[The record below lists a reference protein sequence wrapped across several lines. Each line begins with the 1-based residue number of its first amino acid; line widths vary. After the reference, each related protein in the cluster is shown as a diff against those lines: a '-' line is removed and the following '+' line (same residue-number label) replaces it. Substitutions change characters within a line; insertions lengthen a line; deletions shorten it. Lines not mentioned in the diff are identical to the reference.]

1 MAKFVDW
8 IKKYKWHIIFIVLGI
23 VIVLAII
30 ACVVLG
36 CLSEDLL
43 DVDHKTLW
51 ISFLCAVAGAGA
63 SLLVGLIAF
72 WQNKRMKQ
80 LADAKDA
87 LTKDENEKQRKQD
100 LLIKTNPKAV
110 FEKLNDISFIKEA
123 TVLIFDTDKI
133 NRLTEKPF
141 NDHATFC
148 KEVNMNLIFSVNEN
162 VDSICVTELQMSLVD
177 ETLWPVKSQTFI
189 NPSKT
194 PYGQLKVV
202 SRNRL
207 KLYIQLLWDK
217 IDNEDTEKDDEYP
230 LNYLVYKNT
239 IWSVT
244 MKYNVGN
251 DLSGQQKHYQ
261 TQFYFQNL
269 SGDKNN
275 YGFMSDALDEK
286 SLKIKM
292 IEDRTTTWI
301 IKEETQNGQAEDDVD
316 GQGE

>member
-51 ISFLCAVAGAGA
+51 ISFLCAVAGAGT

-87 LTKDENEKQRKQD
+87 LTKEENEKQRQQD
-100 LLIKTNPKAV
+100 LRIKTNPKVIFESVDNIV
-110 FEKLNDISFIKEA
+110 FVREA
-123 TVLIFDTDKI
+123 GVLISDKERV

-141 NDHATFC
+141 DGMASFG
-148 KEVNMNLIFSVNEN
+148 KEVSMNLIFDSNDN
-162 VDSICVTELQMSLVD
+162 VDHIRVEELTMSQIEDFWTIGVQ
-177 ETLWPVKSQTFI
+177 SFM
-189 NPSKT
+189 NPSKVKG
-194 PYGQLKVV
+194 GQLKVAGK
-202 SRNRL
+202 NKI
-207 KLYIQLLWDK
+207 KLYVQLLWAK
-217 IDNEDTEKDDEYP
+217 LDERGDVEENINYP
-230 LNYLVYKNT
+230 LNNLAKKDTV
-239 IWSVT
+239 WSVIMNYT
-244 MKYNVGN
+244 VWN
-251 DLSGQQKHYQ
+251 DLSGATNKYS
-261 TQFYFQNL
+261 TQFYFRNL
-269 SGDKNN
+269 SGDKNKYN
-275 YGFMSDALDEK
+275 FMADTLDEK
-286 SLKIKM
+286 PLDIEM
-292 IEDRTTTWI
+292 IEDKTTTWI
-301 IKEETQNGQAEDDVD
+301 IKEETQNGQAENDVD